1 MGFLSKLKG
10 VIRRMLSPETIE
22 TALSIQPTISTKMKT
37 AIELWR
43 DMYMDESPWIVG
55 SPEYPNPDGTIKS
68 LGLASMIASEKART
82 ATIEMQ
88 IKVTGDNA
96 KAKFVEECYK
106 KLQKDLRTNLEYGI
120 AFGSFIIKPYVIKTA
135 DNKYGIEV
143 SYTKATDFYPLS
155 FSSDGKITEAAFLDR
170 IIRKNVVYTKLEY
183 HKLENNT
190 LTIQNRAFKSENS
203 TTALGASNTHGE
215 LGTPVALTDI
225 SEWAEV
231 PGQVV
236 IENMDSMLF
245 SYFKMPGPNTV
256 DLNSPL
262 GVSGF
267 AKAVDLI
274 RDADY
279 QYSNLLWEFEGGQL
293 AIDVDRTAL
302 NPLMGKDGRPI
313 EILPKLQ
320 NRLFRHSLDLGEDNT
335 YNVFNPQF
343 RDASLINGLNNILMH
358 IEDVCEMSRGSLSEV
373 TYAEART
380 ATEMRILKQRSFAA
394 NKAIQEALERS
405 LRDFANIID
414 KYCDLYNIVSDGEYD
429 IAYCWDDSII
439 VDKDTEKQMDLIE
452 VDKGLMSKVEYRI
465 KWMGE
470 TEAQAQ
476 KALNNIQK
484 ETEQAM
490 LSQQKLMQQTTNN
503 TGDGTESAER
513 QRKLETANKS
523 TEVTKNNS
531 SPQNN

>member
-1 MGFLSKLKG
+1 MSFISKLKG

-43 DMYMDESPWIVG
+43 DMYMDNSPWLG
-55 SPEYPNPDGTIKS
+55 QDETIKS

-88 IKVTGDNA
+88 IKVTGESE
-96 KAKFVEECYK
+96 KAKFVKKCYE
-106 KLQKDLRTNLEYGI
+106 KLQVDLRTNLEYGI
-120 AFGSFIIKPYVIKTA
+120 AFGSFIIKPYVIK
-135 DNKYGIEV
+135 DEKGKYSIEV

-170 IIRKNVVYTKLEY
+170 IIRKNVVYTKLEH
-183 HKLENNT
+183 HKLQGNT
-190 LTIQNRAFKSENS
+190 LTIENRAFKSENS
-203 TTALGASNTHGE
+203 NAILNNSYGE

-225 SEWAEV
+225 PEWAEE
-231 PGQVV
+231 PPIVV
-236 IENMDSMLF
+236 INDTNSMLF
-245 SYFKMPGPNTV
+245 AYFKMPGTNII
-256 DLNSPL
+256 DLNSSL

-274 RDADY
+274 KDADT
-279 QYSNLLWEFEGGQL
+279 QYSNFLWEFEGGQL

-302 NPLMGKDGRPI
+302 NPLKDKDGRVV
-313 EILPKLQ
+313 EVLPQRQ
-320 NRLFRHSLDLGEDNT
+320 NRLFRHSLDLGDDNL
-335 YNVFNPQF
+335 YNVFNPEF

-394 NKAIQEALERS
+394 NKAIQEALERT
-405 LRDFANIID
+405 LREYANIID
-414 KYCDLYNIVSDGEYD
+414 TYCDLYKIVPDGSYD

-439 VDKDTEKQMDLIE
+439 VDKDTEKQTDLIE
-452 VDKGLMSKVEYRI
+452 VDKGLMSKVEYRM
-465 KWMGE
+465 KWRGE
-470 TEAQAQ
+470 TQQQA
-476 KALNNIQK
+476 
-484 ETEQAM
+484 EQALKDIQSEAEQNLM
-490 LSQQKLMQQTTNN
+490 LQQKYTTKPTSELTDAAATQQKLQ
-503 TGDGTESAER
+503 SS
-513 QRKLETANKS
+513 NKS
-523 TEVTKNNS
+523 SQVTKNDS
-531 SPQNN
+531 GPKNN